1 MTPDLVRTL
10 AGWLGGL
17 LFVAAVLGGTWADG
31 YYRGMA
37 AADRR
42 HAEAAAVIDRQVAD
56 ERAEDAR
63 RVLRMQDRIDELR
76 ARPERV
82 RTVTREVVKHVVA
95 DAECSSLPESVRR
108 LWDAGSADRAPA
120 GTGSV
125 GDAGVPTVAGAGR

>member
-1 MTPDLVRTL
+1 MNDTVRTV

-17 LFVAAVLGGTWADG
+17 ALMAFALAAIYLTGKIEGE
-31 YYRGMA
+31 R
-37 AADRR
+37 AADAR
-42 HAEAAAVIDRQVAD
+42 HAKEMRAIDAQVDA
-56 ERAEDAR
+56 ERAEQNR
-63 RVLRMQDRIDELR
+63 RLMRLTDRIDELR

>member
-1 MTPDLVRTL
+1 MNDTVRTV
-10 AGWLGGL
+10 AGWLGGFAL
-17 LFVAAVLGGTWADG
+17 VAFALAAIYLTGKIEGE
-31 YYRGMA
+31 R
-37 AADRR
+37 AADAR
-42 HAEAAAVIDRQVAD
+42 HAKEMRAIDAQVDA
-56 ERAEDAR
+56 ERTEQNR
-63 RVLRMQDRIDELR
+63 RLMRLTDRIDELR

-125 GDAGVPTVAGAGR
+125 GDAGVPAVAGAGR

>member
-1 MTPDLVRTL
+1 MIDFPTRV
-10 AGWLGGL
+10 AGWVGGL

-31 YYRGMA
+31 YYRGKA
-37 AADRR
+37 ASDRR
-42 HAEAAAVIDRQVAD
+42 HAEAAAAIDRQVAD

-63 RVLRMQDRIDELR
+63 RAMRMQDRIDELR

-108 LWDAGSADRAPA
+108 LWDAGRADRAPA
-120 GTGSV
+120 GPGGV
-125 GDAGVPTVAGAGR
+125 GDAGVPGLAGAGR